1 MKTVITISYRQHAP
15 PAAAPFHPCPG
26 VTLAALCFPNVY
38 DVQADR
44 PSILK
49 PQMRKPASSLLPR
62 GRRRSLPKP
71 VGMRAH
77 DARVHQ
83 KTLPEA
89 PNPGFDPRVPAVR
102 PVGPP
107 SCYPFLRRR
116 SARQALRHAL
126 RILLMS
132 EPVESTNG
140 NPFARTVGQPLS
152 CGLSGL
158 SARCH
163 MGNRLPLDIIPVREE
178 ALRPL

>member
-1 MKTVITISYRQHAP
+1 MLACIKRLCRKLPIPVSTLERQQ
-15 PAAAPFHPCPG
+15 C
-26 VTLAALCFPNVY
+26 
-38 DVQADR
+38 
-44 PSILK
+44 
-49 PQMRKPASSLLPR
+49 
-62 GRRRSLPKP
+62 
-71 VGMRAH
+71 
-77 DARVHQ
+77 
-83 KTLPEA
+83 
-89 PNPGFDPRVPAVR
+89 DPW
-102 PVGPP
+102 G
-107 SCYPFLRRR
+107 RRR